1 MEGEDFIKIKQNR
14 VTTHN
19 ALLFNNL
26 GGNRREK
33 EIMNLKDP
41 KRKKKVIL

>member
-26 GGNRREK
+26 GGNRMEK
-33 EIMNLKDP
+33 KIIDLKDP
-41 KRKKKVIL
+41 KLKKIVIL

>member
-26 GGNRREK
+26 GCNRMENK
-33 EIMNLKDP
+33 DLKDP
-41 KRKKKVIL
+41 KLKKIVIL

>member
-1 MEGEDFIKIKQNR
+1 MEEEDFIKIKQNR

-26 GGNRREK
+26 VGNRMEK

-41 KRKKKVIL
+41 KLKKIVIL

>member
-26 GGNRREK
+26 GCNRMEK
-33 EIMNLKDP
+33 KIMDLKDP
-41 KRKKKVIL
+41 KLKKIVIL

>member
-26 GGNRREK
+26 GGNRIEK
-33 EIMNLKDP
+33 ENNGF
-41 KRKKKVIL
+41 KRS

>member
-1 MEGEDFIKIKQNR
+1 MEGEDFIKIKQDR

-26 GGNRREK
+26 GGNRMEK

-41 KRKKKVIL
+41 KLKKIVIL

>member
-26 GGNRREK
+26 GGNRVEK

-41 KRKKKVIL
+41 KLKKIVIL